1 VLKIK
6 CIIIIIII
14 IIIIT
19 EIDRYAHSIVLK
31 LYSFPWHINAFT
43 SYYCSG
49 LLYVRM
55 WRGNIW
61 HGPICT
67 VYSNIV

>member
-6 CIIIIIII
+6 CIIIIIITDGDI
-14 IIIIT
+14 HAL
-19 EIDRYAHSIVLK
+19 YFVLK
-31 LYSFPWHINAFT
+31 LYSFPWHINAFKPH
-43 SYYCSG
+43 YCSG

-61 HGPICT
+61 HGPNFT

>member
-31 LYSFPWHINAFT
+31 LYSFP
-43 SYYCSG
+43 
-49 LLYVRM
+49 
-55 WRGNIW
+55 
-61 HGPICT
+61 
-67 VYSNIV
+67 